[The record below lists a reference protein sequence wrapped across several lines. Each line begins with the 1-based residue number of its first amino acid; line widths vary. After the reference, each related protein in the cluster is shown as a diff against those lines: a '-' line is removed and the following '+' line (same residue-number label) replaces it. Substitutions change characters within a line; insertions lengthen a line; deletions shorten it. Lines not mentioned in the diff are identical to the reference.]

1 MNSLV
6 KRIDVLE
13 QRDMGEKKLLWVSH
27 APNGL
32 VHGGKLYAGADG
44 LLQSLALKDDEAHLI
59 GWMQG

>member
-1 MNSLV
+1 MSNLER
-6 KRIDVLE
+6 RIDALE
-13 QRDMGEKKLLWVSH
+13 VRGKKEKRLLWVSH

>member
-27 APNGL
+27 PPNGL
-32 VHGGKLYAGADG
+32 VHDGQHYGDVAALLCALGFDADD
-44 LLQSLALKDDEAHLI
+44 ALLI
-59 GWMQG
+59 GWAG